1 MTGAREM
8 IAMFITIGS
17 QIKPQNS
24 IGLVLTVHV
33 TRKKILYFML
43 PKSVHI
49 LLKVSMYS
57 EVILCITGIS

>member
-1 MTGAREM
+1 M
-8 IAMFITIGS
+8 IAMIATPES

-24 IGLVLTVHV
+24 VGLVLTLQV

-43 PKSVHI
+43 PNSVHI
-49 LLKVSMYS
+49 SLKVNMYS